1 MATLCGFLP
10 IPYALVLSKHE
21 RISMLNG
28 IINIYKKK
36 GYTSH
41 DVVAKARGIL
51 RERKIGHTGTLDP
64 EAEGVLPLCIG
75 GATKAVPYLTDADKC
90 YEAEVILGETTTT
103 EDATGE
109 ILQRSEVN
117 VTKDQI
123 KEVVTSFI
131 GEYIQTPPMYSAIK
145 VNGIRLYELAR
156 QGIVVDRPSRKV
168 EIYSCDII
176 EWIDERRFRIRV
188 QCSKGTYIRTLC
200 TDIGEAL
207 GCGAHMGYLLRTQVG
222 AFTLAESLT
231 LEELE
236 VKKENILPYIKT
248 LDLLFSEY
256 RKVTINDLGKKL
268 LANGN
273 ALGMRH
279 IVESLTF
286 ASEELI
292 RVYDEREQFIALYKW
307 NSKRNSLEV
316 ERMFQV
322 N

>member
-1 MATLCGFLP
+1 
-10 IPYALVLSKHE
+10 
-21 RISMLNG
+21 MLNG

-75 GATKAVPYLTDADKC
+75 GATKAVPYLTEADKC

-109 ILQRSEVN
+109 ILQRHEVN
-117 VTKDQI
+117 VTKEQVE
-123 KEVVTSFI
+123 EVISSFV
-131 GEYIQTPPMYSAIK
+131 GDYIQTPPMYSAIK
-145 VNGIRLYELAR
+145 VNGVRLYELAR
-156 QGIVVDRPSRKV
+156 QGIVVERSSRQVK
-168 EIYSCDII
+168 IYACELI
-176 EWIDERRFRIRV
+176 EWIDEKRFRIRV

-207 GCGAHMGYLLRTQVG
+207 GCGAHMGYLLRTKVG
-222 AFTLAESLT
+222 AFTLNESLT

-236 VKKENILPYIKT
+236 ANKENILPYIKN

-256 RKVTINDLGKKL
+256 PKVTINELGKKFL
-268 LANGN
+268 RNGN
-273 ALGMRH
+273 ALDKKHLTEG
-279 IVESLTF
+279 LTF
-286 ASEELI
+286 HSDELI
-292 RVYDEREQFIALYKW
+292 RVYDGTRFIALYKW
-307 NSKRNSLEV
+307 NSKRNHLEV
-316 ERMFQV
+316 ERMFQTF
-322 N
+322 